1 MVNQK
6 FLKQKIRKYEI
17 KYMKLTVKAFFLF
30 VLMFFFLS
38 NCGDGIFGSFSW
50 EGLSTLEDIDDD
62 SRNIPND
69 EFFYVK
75 LEDAILRGGPE
86 FKPLDYVMYAR
97 GQRGIDFD
105 CKIPKD
111 QVSATED
118 LYCMLEILEGDLY
131 YNDLYLE
138 YNIPPDMCDYLFFET
153 HWHYNKRS
161 GIGPVQIIR
170 KECVSSVVGDDTTS
184 STQDIYCPSIA
195 GLPADGAGCSAFT
208 GLGCK
213 QEVRQLCDYVTDNDN
228 CCMGSYEI
236 VRAEGTGAPTVE
248 EQGDWGGDLRNCIG
262 GLARTTN
269 WPLDS
274 NGFPVIQITR
284 SLRSGYRRTYRVP
297 SVYSKYNTLP
307 GFNFI
312 TANYWDGIEENTDQ
326 PVFYRS
332 DESPPQNH
340 YVLPRFGNPYITWS
354 CKDEGHDVTH
364 RIHLIIREWNTLEEF
379 LVFKESGGNSG
390 DPDVDGDE
398 GIVCDYYAQDQD
410 LLYDAKDDKC
420 NDAWDVDD
428 WQKGTDSRIDI
439 YRRTGDYRS
448 YPYIPYK

>member
-1 MVNQK
+1 
-6 FLKQKIRKYEI
+6 
-17 KYMKLTVKAFFLF
+17 MKLTVKAFFLF

-161 GIGPVQIIR
+161 GRGPTNVYEIQCSEDDGGDDNTAGSSSRYCRTTIDSEGNSLIGKLCNELPTEECAVSESSLCEYIDENANCCLGYYNINGER
-170 KECVSSVVGDDTTS
+170 KE
-184 STQDIYCPSIA
+184 
-195 GLPADGAGCSAFT
+195 
-208 GLGCK
+208 
-213 QEVRQLCDYVTDNDN
+213 
-228 CCMGSYEI
+228 
-236 VRAEGTGAPTVE
+236 
-248 EQGDWGGDLRNCIG
+248 WGGDLRNCIG

-297 SVYSKYNTLP
+297 SVYSKYNSLP

-332 DESPPQNH
+332 DTSVPKH
-340 YVLPRFGNPYITWS
+340 HDVLPRFGNPYITWS

-428 WQKGTDSRIDI
+428 WQKGTDSRIL
-439 YRRTGDYRS
+439 RRTGDYRS